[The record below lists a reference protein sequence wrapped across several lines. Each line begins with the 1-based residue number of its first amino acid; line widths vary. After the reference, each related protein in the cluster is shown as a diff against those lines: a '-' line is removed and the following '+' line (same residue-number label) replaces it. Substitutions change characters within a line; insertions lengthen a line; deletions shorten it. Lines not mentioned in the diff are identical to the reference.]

1 MVLQV
6 DVKDAIKLPVDKG
19 DSMLKTRE
27 KRMTKFL
34 TKIITLEPLE
44 IIGVARFFNIPIVDE
59 QNEPRL
65 GEDILNDILN
75 KFESLSSIKQKRFM
89 EILKKGTK

>member
-6 DVKDAIKLPVDKG
+6 DAKDAIKSPVDKG
-19 DSMLKTRE
+19 DSMLKARE

-34 TKIITLEPLE
+34 TKITTLEPLE

-59 QNEPRL
+59 QHEPRL

>member
-1 MVLQV
+1 MGLQA

-34 TKIITLEPLE
+34 TKITTLEPLE

>member
-1 MVLQV
+1 MALQA

-34 TKIITLEPLE
+34 TKITTLEPLE
-44 IIGVARFFNIPIVDE
+44 IIGIARFFNISIVDE

>member
-1 MVLQV
+1 MQA
-6 DVKDAIKLPVDKG
+6 DVKDAIKSLVDKG